1 MEFSSMTDSSKRRV
15 RKMKLK
21 LLRDKSSDDTTIGK
35 LYIDGEFFCYTLED
49 VVRRDTKIYGQTA
62 IPIGT
67 YKVVIT
73 WSPRFKRQLPL
84 LVDVSGF
91 DGIRIH
97 PGNTHKNTEGCILV
111 GEEVQGEYLLRSRA
125 AFDRLYAILVKS
137 KDSITIEIE

>member
-1 MEFSSMTDSSKRRV
+1 MGSSSMIDLSKRRV

-21 LLRDKSSDDTTIGK
+21 LLREKSSDDTTIGK
-35 LYIDGEFFCYTLED
+35 LYINEEFFCYTLED
-49 VVRRDTKIYGQTA
+49 KVRDKKVYGETA
-62 IPIGT
+62 IPAGT
-67 YKVVIT
+67 YKVLIT

-84 LVDVSGF
+84 LVDVPRF

-111 GEEVQGEYLLRSRA
+111 GEYVEGEFLYKSKI

>member
-1 MEFSSMTDSSKRRV
+1 MIDLSKRRV

-21 LLRDKSSDDTTIGK
+21 LLREKSSDDTTIGK
-35 LYIDGEFFCYTLED
+35 LYINEEFFCYTLED
-49 VVRRDTKIYGQTA
+49 KVRDKKVYGETA
-62 IPIGT
+62 IPAGT
-67 YKVVIT
+67 YKVLIT

-84 LVDVSGF
+84 LVDVPRF

-111 GEEVQGEYLLRSRA
+111 GEYVEGEFLYKSKI